1 MNQLN
6 IALFL
11 PVLSKALGRDLTP
24 EANMFF
30 RSRAAVG
37 TVLDGNGREYF
48 KKNWRDLPDFL
59 ETDLGKEKL
68 KDLLETWIKSK
79 QI

>member
-30 RSRAAVG
+30 RSRAVIG
-37 TVLDGNGREYF
+37 TVLDDNGREYF
-48 KKNWRDLPDFL
+48 KNNWRDLPDFL

>member
-6 IALFL
+6 FALFL

-30 RSRAAVG
+30 RSRAVVG
-37 TVLDGNGREYF
+37 TVLDDNGREYF
-48 KKNWRDLPDFL
+48 KNNWRDLPDFL